1 MRHRANV
8 PQASPRASGASRRRG
23 RAGSTG
29 SLPGAPSSWVEPEP
43 EGCSS
48 LMTPGSLE
56 SSAPE
61 VMDGSAGMTR
71 APRLDSAQPDAVK
84 TASRRACPLS
94 AARRQ
99 PGQSVEKVGHLSA
112 GRNPITSGATGTRL
126 RGLRSVLAHAL
137 TDGRRGPAG
146 EAGERLRFGLPPAW
160 ALPPRQR
167 IGSPPGGRK
176 ARQRATSPGRH
187 DRRRGSSGS
196 QDRRRWASHRG
207 DMNAPG
213 NPPTLWGDG
222 GEGHWASAGVRSRLK
237 RGRKG

>member
-1 MRHRANV
+1 
-8 PQASPRASGASRRRG
+8 
-23 RAGSTG
+23 
-29 SLPGAPSSWVEPEP
+29 
-43 EGCSS
+43 
-48 LMTPGSLE
+48 MTPGSLE

-71 APRLDSAQPDAVK
+71 APRLDSTQPDAVK

-146 EAGERLRFGLPPAW
+146 EAGERLRFGLPPRGHS
-160 ALPPRQR
+160 LPDEELGHRLEDGKL
-167 IGSPPGGRK
+167 GSE
-176 ARQRATSPGRH
+176 QRAQEGTTGGAGLRATGGVGHPSWRH
-187 DRRRGSSGS
+187 ECTREPSGFMERLRRGSPGFRPRAGPAEARPQGLTRGCACAPLSPWLAGHMMS
-196 QDRRRWASHRG
+196 RALAREVDR
-207 DMNAPG
+207 
-213 NPPTLWGDG
+213 
-222 GEGHWASAGVRSRLK
+222 
-237 RGRKG
+237 